1 MCSFRSTFNLCQN
14 VRRGKNRP
22 WHPPCTELPSQ
33 VNLSLWPMSKFWPR
47 LRQTLAQ
54 TIGTITSTYAA
65 KWFFPAQDPAVSIKI
80 KRPRAKFNQKPRCL
94 CRRPRVR
101 RTCVVC
107 LLSVARK
114 RGKRGPTEPEYS
126 GVGEIL
132 HAHFRHN
139 TNVPSHFDPD
149 CRPRSL
155 QHLYEYGQGLLS
167 QWAPAEM
174 PSVPWAPGTA
184 LEPDPVGESASSM
197 GTQIMQALHLA
208 RENRVMLFG
217 HHTTHWLSC
226 SYRHAVGMHSRLAR
240 NSHGRQKSTGI
251 NTNPVNTKTWHRSQ
265 TEKVEGASHA
275 SDRHQCTAATLVAF

>member
-1 MCSFRSTFNLCQN
+1 M
-14 VRRGKNRP
+14 V
-22 WHPPCTELPSQ
+22 
-33 VNLSLWPMSKFWPR
+33 
-47 LRQTLAQ
+47 
-54 TIGTITSTYAA
+54 
-65 KWFFPAQDPAVSIKI
+65 FPAQDPAVSIKI
-80 KRPRAKFNQKPRCL
+80 IRPRAKFNQKPRCL

-149 CRPRSL
+149 CRSRSL
-155 QHLYEYGQGLLS
+155 QHLYEYGRGLLS

-174 PSVPWAPGTA
+174 PSVPCAPGTA

-197 GTQIMQALHLA
+197 GTQIMQPSILQE
-208 RENRVMLFG
+208 RIV
-217 HHTTHWLSC
+217 SC
-226 SYRHAVGMHSRLAR
+226 Y
-240 NSHGRQKSTGI
+240 
-251 NTNPVNTKTWHRSQ
+251 
-265 TEKVEGASHA
+265 
-275 SDRHQCTAATLVAF
+275 SDIIPRIGCRAHIATRWACTLVWLATPMADRKAPG